1 MLQIWDKDSSLTV
14 PFEVDVVVLAYFEC
28 RGVHLSNFVV
38 GGWLNS
44 CRELPTYPRRG
55 IKSQRSSIFFPRDRV
70 VYSVVSVRVHVYS
83 ELERRLGM
91 WLDIFKACE
100 VAGSGAFLT
109 SFDSFDSFL
118 SREFQALVIGW
129 GNCLHAVQPRSSEDC
144 VERVWTIYHD
154 ELDDFLDFSDGYG
167 ELVWS
172 EGVSSF
178 SCESD

>member
-1 MLQIWDKDSSLTV
+1 MTGLGGDI
-14 PFEVDVVVLAYFEC
+14 
-28 RGVHLSNFVV
+28 HLLNFIV
-38 GGWLNS
+38 GGRLNS

-83 ELERRLGM
+83 KLERRLGM

-118 SREFQALVIGW
+118 SRISGIGDR
-129 GNCLHAVQPRSSEDC
+129 LR
-144 VERVWTIYHD
+144 
-154 ELDDFLDFSDGYG
+154 ELP
-167 ELVWS
+167 
-172 EGVSSF
+172 
-178 SCESD
+178 SCCTAKVFRGLR